1 MIAIDGTSGEGGGQI
16 LRTSLALSVVT
27 GKPFRISSIRGRRE
41 RPGLRRQHLTAVLAA
56 ARVGAAH
63 VQGAELGS
71 RELRFEPS
79 TICPG
84 EHRFAVGTA
93 GSAGLVLQTVLPALL
108 VASTP
113 SRLVLEGGTHN
124 PGAPPFDFL
133 ARVYLPLIGRLGPAL
148 TTRLERTG
156 FYPAGGGRF
165 TVEVE
170 PAPRLEP
177 LHLSERGC
185 VLARRARVL
194 SARLPAHVARRE
206 QDTVARVTG
215 WDRGMVTIDEVHD
228 SAGPGNAVMLEV
240 ESEHVTELFSAF
252 GARGVPAEAV
262 ATMAAEQA
270 LAYLASGVPV
280 GPQLADQLLLPL
292 ALAGGGSF
300 VSVAPTLHA
309 TTNADV
315 IARFLDVRV
324 SFTELA
330 PSRWR
335 VEIDSRSAAGR

>member
-1 MIAIDGTSGEGGGQI
+1 MIVIDGTTGEGGGQI
-16 LRTSLALSVVT
+16 LRTALALSVVT
-27 GKPFRISSIRGRRE
+27 GKPFQISKIRGRRE
-41 RPGLRRQHLTAVLAA
+41 RPGLRRQHLTAVMAA

-71 RELRFEPS
+71 RELHFEPS

-108 VASTP
+108 VASAP
-113 SRLVLEGGTHN
+113 SRLLLEGGTHN

-133 ARVYLPLIGRLGPAL
+133 ARVYLPLVGRMGPLVTA
-148 TTRLERTG
+148 RLERPG

-165 TVEVE
+165 VVEVE
-170 PAPRLEP
+170 PVAHLAP
-177 LHLSERGC
+177 LHLAERGRL
-185 VLARRARVL
+185 LARRARVL

-206 QDTVARVTG
+206 QETVARLTG
-215 WDRGMVTIDEVHD
+215 WDRSLVEVEEVHD

-240 ESEHVTELFSAF
+240 TSEHVTELFTAF

-262 ATMAAEQA
+262 ATAAAEQA
-270 LAYLASGVPV
+270 LAYLDSGVPV

-292 ALAGGGSF
+292 AIAGGGSF
-300 VSVAPTLHA
+300 VTVAPTLHA

-315 IARFLDVRV
+315 ISRFLDVRV

-335 VEIDSRSAAGR
+335 VKVASLPS